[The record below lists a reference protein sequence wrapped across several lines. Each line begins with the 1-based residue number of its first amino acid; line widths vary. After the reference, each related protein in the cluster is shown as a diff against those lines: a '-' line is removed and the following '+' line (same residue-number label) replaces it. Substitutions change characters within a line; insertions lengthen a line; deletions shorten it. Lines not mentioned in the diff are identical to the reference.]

1 MIAVA
6 QDEHGRLPALGAEAS
21 AMGLEPVG
29 EFGRAPRPPV
39 GQLVYRLPD
48 AITADVWTHA
58 EARRRGREMI
68 TESHQIVARAV
79 ALHVL
84 GSGMLHWK
92 RADLEACN
100 WTLYAVRACQLGMKI
115 DASGLFHA
123 VMITR
128 VSKDD
133 GLAKWTEDGP
143 GGGTITASL
152 DLHGLEIVA
161 GLCDLDGTPIGMM
174 ARLLGQEAAAF
185 LREMEEAEK
194 KDRAGREGAKARK
207 EEGGEEGKRDGGV
220 A

>member
-6 QDEHGRLPALGAEAS
+6 RDEHGRLPALGAEAS

-115 DASGLFHA
+115 DASSLFHA

-128 VSKDD
+128 ARTMGWPS
-133 GLAKWTEDGP
+133 GP
-143 GGGTITASL
+143 RMGRG
-152 DLHGLEIVA
+152 
-161 GLCDLDGTPIGMM
+161 
-174 ARLLGQEAAAF
+174 
-185 LREMEEAEK
+185 
-194 KDRAGREGAKARK
+194 AGRSRRAWICTGWRSWRGCATWTAR
-207 EEGGEEGKRDGGV
+207 RS